1 MHVHIY
7 RLTRSKGENS
17 FYRTLSENE
26 WKISSAEYHDE
37 TGWKSRRARKSS
49 LVDALFHGV
58 LFCVFQSPGKLIVR
72 SYPEV
77 VLFIPTAS
85 SSRQCKILFFK
96 ILSSPL
102 CVMISLVL
110 LLYYSMFY
118 SLEYTYTHSR
128 DLHLIYRH
136 LLYPLLYHIYEVI
149 LFMRFEAF
157 ILFLSLSL
165 LFRLRLTIPIN
176 YPT

>member
-102 CVMISLVL
+102 CVMISLVTFVL
-110 LLYYSMFY
+110 QHVLFARIYLYSQPRLALDLQTPTISTIILYLRSYIIHALRTIYS
-118 SLEYTYTHSR
+118 
-128 DLHLIYRH
+128 
-136 LLYPLLYHIYEVI
+136 
-149 LFMRFEAF
+149 
-157 ILFLSLSL
+157 LSLSVS
-165 LFRLRLTIPIN
+165 PIQT
-176 YPT
+176 PTDYTD